1 MSTLS
6 KIDHLAG
13 RLAEKAAQES
23 TSVSEM
29 TEALKALGPYYT
41 ALRKA
46 KPDSDEDSAD
56 DTSIGGIQAELQRVS
71 ETANGGQAVSGR
83 SRRGR
88 NASN

>member
-6 KIDHLAG
+6 KIELLAG
-13 RLAEKAAQES
+13 RLADKAAQEN
-23 TSVSEM
+23 TPVSEM

-46 KPDSDEDSAD
+46 KGSSDDDADD

-71 ETANGGQAVSGR
+71 EAGNGGQTVSGR
-83 SRRGR
+83 GRRGR